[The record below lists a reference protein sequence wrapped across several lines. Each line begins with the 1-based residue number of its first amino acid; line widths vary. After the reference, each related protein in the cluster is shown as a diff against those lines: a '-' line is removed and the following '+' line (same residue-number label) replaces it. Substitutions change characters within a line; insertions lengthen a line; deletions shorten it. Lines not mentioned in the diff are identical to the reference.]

1 MGLLDSILN
10 ILHQEKTTTRGEGH
24 PSSFAASQ
32 QKKQAPQLPDD
43 GDDDAPTEEELIAQE
58 LDREIQAFYAVLVDT
73 MGSDK
78 LVLQAGKLDALALMR
93 SSRRGDRV
101 LALERIVLENPT
113 LGPAPTDEEIPE
125 TLADLSEHVADMM
138 ARKNVEDSIEKKVN
152 DKLEQEHQDYVKDI
166 RMQVLKEE
174 KGPTESPQDAEKREK
189 LEKMDKIHL
198 TQSVMELLRP
208 QDFSEIVGQERAVK
222 SLMAK
227 LASPYPQHLLLYGPP
242 GVGKTTAARLVLEA
256 AKKKPLSP
264 FGEEAPFI
272 ETDGT
277 TLRWD
282 PRDITNPLLG
292 SVHDPIYQGAQ
303 KTLADN
309 GVPEPKPGLVTDAH
323 GGILF
328 IDEIGEMDEMLQNK
342 LLKVLE
348 DKRAYFDSAYYDP
361 TDPKVPPYIRKL
373 FEEGAPADFVLIGAT
388 TRDAGHINPALRSR
402 CAEIYFEPLT
412 PAHIVKI
419 LHNAAAKLHVQLA
432 DGVADLISEY
442 TIEGRKAINILADAY
457 SLALERSGQDKAVAK
472 AIGAAE
478 AAGKSRQEAAAEA
491 FASASLT
498 VEKEDIYEVAQVS
511 RLYQFV
517 TKKAKPTAEQGHIF
531 GLGVAGFLGS
541 VIEIEAVAFPAHTR
555 GKGTVRFNET
565 AGSMAKD
572 SVFNAASVLRKV
584 TGKDIHDY
592 DVHINVIGGG
602 NIDGPS
608 AGTAILSAIVSAVTG
623 RKIRQD
629 VAVTGEISL
638 AGRVRPGG
646 GVFEKAYGA
655 KQAGIR
661 LMVIPE
667 ENKKDIPDGLLGLDI
682 RPVKTAEE
690 AFEYIFA
697 PKSPDDTPV
706 EIPPGPEKGQHRET
720 LEERQTSASLSEG
733 GGPRSGGGCVEG
745 RP

>member
-1 MGLLDSILN
+1 
-10 ILHQEKTTTRGEGH
+10 
-24 PSSFAASQ
+24 
-32 QKKQAPQLPDD
+32 
-43 GDDDAPTEEELIAQE
+43 
-58 LDREIQAFYAVLVDT
+58 
-73 MGSDK
+73 
-78 LVLQAGKLDALALMR
+78 
-93 SSRRGDRV
+93 
-101 LALERIVLENPT
+101 
-113 LGPAPTDEEIPE
+113 
-125 TLADLSEHVADMM
+125 
-138 ARKNVEDSIEKKVN
+138 
-152 DKLEQEHQDYVKDI
+152 
-166 RMQVLKEE
+166 
-174 KGPTESPQDAEKREK
+174 
-189 LEKMDKIHL
+189 
-198 TQSVMELLRP
+198 
-208 QDFSEIVGQERAVK
+208 
-222 SLMAK
+222 
-227 LASPYPQHLLLYGPP
+227 
-242 GVGKTTAARLVLEA
+242 
-256 AKKKPLSP
+256 
-264 FGEEAPFI
+264 
-272 ETDGT
+272 
-277 TLRWD
+277 
-282 PRDITNPLLG
+282 
-292 SVHDPIYQGAQ
+292 
-303 KTLADN
+303 
-309 GVPEPKPGLVTDAH
+309 
-323 GGILF
+323 
-328 IDEIGEMDEMLQNK
+328 MLQNK

-555 GKGTVRFNET
+555 GKGSVRFNET

-638 AGRVRPGG
+638 AGRVRPVG

-706 EIPPGPEKGQHRET
+706 EIPPEKPEKKQET
-720 LEERQTSASLSEG
+720 EAEAAVSPLA
-733 GGPRSGGGCVEG
+733 
-745 RP
+745 